1 MSTRSLLS
9 DTTLNLQEP
18 LRYSSSH
25 LVQAYSEAGM
35 RLFHSILDDKSTPYK
50 LIRFII
56 GKVVVVERYRKEKTL
71 PQLDR
76 IKFLVS
82 PDISMSQFIFTLR
95 TRLSLTATQAFY
107 LLVNNQTLPCPSLTI
122 LEIYN
127 DNKDEDGFLYMTY
140 ASQEMFG
147 TGVSS
152 EHQ

>member
-1 MSTRSLLS
+1 NIGWLDIKKKRAFRS
-9 DTTLNLQEP
+9 
-18 LRYSSSH
+18 
-25 LVQAYSEAGM
+25 
-35 RLFHSILDDKSTPYK
+35 
-50 LIRFII
+50 RFP
-56 GKVVVVERYRKEKTL
+56 VVVERYRKEKIL

-82 PDISMSQFIFTLR
+82 PDISI

-107 LLVNNQTLPCPSLTI
+107 LLVNNQSLPCPSLTI

-147 TGVSS
+147 GGK
-152 EHQ
+152 